1 MKYRRVENIDLSE
14 VSLDCSWAVD
24 KSAQDAKALVRRALD
39 VGVDFFST
47 LEPAEATALGESL
60 SQLGAR
66 RKAVVSAGIPDFFAA
81 YASHHMTAAQF
92 LEHELADRQQ
102 RLGGNYIDCFVLD
115 LGGGRSV
122 DLDGVLKEEIQPGAP
137 GRGVAAQGFEGGIFL
152 HETLADS
159 LAVLAGFKQEGRIR
173 LSAVSGE
180 NVAAVKRI
188 LVKHASIDLA
198 FVPYNY
204 AFRAAASELL
214 AIAAEVKTAIIATRP
229 LWWGIREIPVTVLAE
244 SPYPPDSASI
254 AVPAGQ
260 LATSACK
267 WPLSEPVVAS
277 VLAGARSPEEI
288 ASAAGASGDIH
299 WTKKDEEV
307 LRGVAAVATAQHGIF
322 LVLSAMNSP
331 DPAMRARGWAACLRL
346 GLADFCYD
354 PAAGDAPR
362 ADALRR
368 IAEAAVQTPPPAAED
383 LDELV

>member
-14 VSLDCSWAVD
+14 VSLDCSWAANR
-24 KSAQDAKALVRRALD
+24 SPQDAKALVRRALD
-39 VGVDFFST
+39 LGVDFFCA

-60 SQLGAR
+60 SDLGAR
-66 RKAVVSAGIPDFFAA
+66 RKAVVSAGIPGFFAA
-81 YASHHMTAAQF
+81 YASHRMTAAEF

-122 DLDGVLKEEIQPGAP
+122 SLDGVLKEEIQPDVP
-137 GRGVAAQGFEGGIFL
+137 PRGVAPAGFEGGIFL

-159 LAVLAGFKQEGRIR
+159 LAVLADFKKKGRIR
-173 LSAVSGE
+173 LSAIAGE
-180 NVAAVKRI
+180 NVAAVKRV
-188 LVKHASIDLA
+188 LVKHESIDLA

-214 AIAAEVKTAIIATRP
+214 AIAAEVNTAVIATRP

-244 SPYPPDSASI
+244 SPYPPDRASI

-260 LATSACK
+260 LAASACR

-277 VLAGARSPEEI
+277 VLAGARSPDEVANA
-288 ASAAGASGDIH
+288 ASASGDIH
-299 WTKKDEEV
+299 WTRKDEET
-307 LRGVAAVATAQHGIF
+307 LRAVAAVATAQRGIF

-331 DPAMRARGWAACLRL
+331 DPAVRAQGWAACLRL
-346 GLADFCYD
+346 GLQDFCYD
-354 PAAGDAPR
+354 PAAANAAR
-362 ADALRR
+362 SDALRR
-368 IAEAAVQTPPPAAED
+368 IAETAVQTPPPAED